1 MLNKK
6 SDGGKAMY
14 RVALRYKIKADGKK
28 KSIYLQFNPP
38 IKDVR
43 GKEIK
48 YEFLN
53 LDLYVNPAN
62 TAQKKY
68 NQTVEEVAE
77 NIKCE
82 RYIQW
87 YDGISVSWQKTIW
100 MEIFLSIFMKTET
113 ITVRNISVPDS
124 ILKNSVRRSV
134 LSETLVSAF
143 AKSTGCISLETS
155 T

>member
-1 MLNKK
+1 
-6 SDGGKAMY
+6 MY
-14 RVALRYKIKADGKK
+14 RVALRYKTKADGKK

-82 RYIQW
+82 RYIQLVRRDFSFLAKDNL
-87 YDGISVSWQKTIW
+87 DGD
-100 MEIFLSIFMKTET
+100 FLEYFHETET

>member
-1 MLNKK
+1 
-6 SDGGKAMY
+6 MY
-14 RVALRYKIKADGKK
+14 RVALRYKTKADGKK

-77 NIKCE
+77 N
-82 RYIQW
+82 
-87 YDGISVSWQKTIW
+87 
-100 MEIFLSIFMKTET
+100 LSLIH
-113 ITVRNISVPDS
+113 I
-124 ILKNSVRRSV
+124 
-134 LSETLVSAF
+134 
-143 AKSTGCISLETS
+143 
-155 T
+155 

>member
-1 MLNKK
+1 
-6 SDGGKAMY
+6 MY
-14 RVALRYKIKADGKK
+14 RITLRYKIKTDGKK

-82 RYIQW
+82 RYIQ
-87 YDGISVSWQKTIW
+87 
-100 MEIFLSIFMKTET
+100 L
-113 ITVRNISVPDS
+113 
-124 ILKNSVRRSV
+124 VRRDFSF
-134 LSETLVSAF
+134 L
-143 AKSTGCISLETS
+143 AKDNLDGDFLEYFHENGDYHS
-155 T
+155 QKYICA